1 MSAASGHPSSGSF
14 HLRGA
19 PLSHERIEVVRVG
32 STEIEVFIHE
42 TPTGGFWAEVPSMP
56 WCATQGD
63 TVEQLL
69 ANIEQSVRAILGLER
84 ETGS

>member
-1 MSAASGHPSSGSF
+1 
-14 HLRGA
+14 
-19 PLSHERIEVVRVG
+19 LSHERIEVVRVG

-69 ANIEQSVRAILGLER
+69 ANIEQSVRAVLGLER